1 MAIGRFMSI
10 DPLAEEYAYNST
22 YAFAENKLGMG
33 RELEGCE
40 LGPLFGVAE
49 IVKVSAE
56 VGARTSEVAGKTSEV
71 AGKATEGSGRF
82 TETQIKNFARGRATE
97 TEQLAKNGLEKN
109 TKPYEATD
117 PKTGRT
123 GKTVPDS
130 FEKDGGTVEVKDVK
144 YQGETSQL
152 RLQRVISN
160 AKGAIPRLIINE
172 GAKLSKN
179 LTNGNYKIDTYVV
192 PPPTVIDN
200 TAVKKPELPKPVM
213 PSPPP
218 PPDPNAIRS

>member
-49 IVKVSAE
+49 VVKVSAE
-56 VGARTSEVAGKTSEV
+56 IGAKTSEVVGKTSEV

-117 PKTGRT
+117 PKTGKEGT
-123 GKTVPDS
+123 TIPDS
-130 FEKDGGTVEVKDVK
+130 MKPDGGTVEVKNVK
-144 YQGETSQL
+144 SQGLTKQL
-152 RLQRVISN
+152 RLQKAISEGAG
-160 AKGAIPRLIINE
+160 AKPELIINE
-172 GAKLSKN
+172 SANLSKP
-179 LTNGNYKIDTYVV
+179 LQNGGFDIKTYSASG
-192 PPPTVIDN
+192 TVIEN
-200 TAVKKPELPKPVM
+200 TAVPKPKIM
-213 PSPPP
+213 PIYSMAK
-218 PPDPNAIRS
+218 DPNIH

>member
-49 IVKVSAE
+49 FVKISAE
-56 VGARTSEVAGKTSEV
+56 IGAKTSEVVGKTSEV
-71 AGKATEGSGRF
+71 AGKATEGTGRF
-82 TETQIKNFARGRATE
+82 SKTQLESFARGNAAE
-97 TEQLAKNGLEKN
+97 AEQLAKNGLEKN

-117 PKTGRT
+117 PKTGKT
-123 GKTVPDS
+123 GKTIPDS
-130 FEKDGGTVEVKDVK
+130 FEKTGNKETVEVKNVK

-152 RLQRVISN
+152 RMQRAISN
-160 AKGAIPRLIINE
+160 ARGGIPRLIINE
-172 GAKLSKN
+172 GAKLSRN
-179 LTNGNYKIDTYVV
+179 LTNGNYKIDTYNVAT
-192 PPPTVIDN
+192 PTVIES
-200 TAVKKPELPKPVM
+200 TGVRKPELPKPA
-213 PSPPP
+213 PKPA
-218 PPDPNAIRS
+218 PDPNMI